1 MGAIYQV
8 KHQVVYYEADTTGY
22 LSLPM
27 IFNLAILA
35 STNQAVELGIGPDQN
50 HAQGLGWVVL
60 QYDTTI
66 HRRPKLGETVTIETE
81 PLLYNPFFA
90 TRRYTFLEEDGTVLI
105 DIRAL
110 FTMIDME
117 KRRMAR
123 IPHEQMEA
131 YQAQRVKQIE
141 RMPTPQAIE
150 EVDEQATYRVRYLD
164 IDSNQHVNNSR
175 YFDWLQDVLPRGF
188 VQAHD
193 MTRINIKFENEVR
206 YGQTVVSQVTRVDG
220 RTLHRIMNNDTIAA
234 EAEVWWQ

>member
-35 STNQAVELGIGPDQN
+35 STNQAIELGIGPDQN

-90 TRRYTFLEEDGTVLI
+90 TRRYTFLAEDGAVLI

-123 IPHEQMEA
+123 IPHEQMAA

-141 RMPTPQAIE
+141 RMPAPQVLE
-150 EVDEQATYRVRYLD
+150 QVDAQAGYRVRYLD
-164 IDSNQHVNNSR
+164 IDSNRHVNNSR
-175 YFDWLQDVLPRGF
+175 YFDWLQDVLPGSF
-188 VQAHD
+188 VQEHEI
-193 MTRINIKFENEVR
+193 TRINIKFENEVR
-206 YGQTVVSQVTRVDG
+206 YGETIVSQVAHADN
-220 RTLHRIMNNDTIAA
+220 RTIHRMLNNDTVAA